1 MIEGSNFVGLS
12 DLLDQDTTSYEF
24 FYSLPKELQDEIK
37 KHDFSSFEAMTEF
50 VRKKRNG

>member
-24 FYSLPKELQDEIK
+24 FYSLPRELQDEIK
-37 KHDFSSFEAMTEF
+37 KRDFCSFKAMAEF
-50 VRKKRNG
+50 VRQKKNG